1 MKIIIVVVDIFKYYW
16 HQYLRWFSH
25 IYAFSTV
32 FPLIKYLECN
42 CCCFKKKLVK
52 VETRQPHWNLFYYE
66 SFNLFFYDKIKLVY
80 FLHRNPFV
88 N

>member
-16 HQYLRWFSH
+16 HQYLGWFSH

-52 VETRQPHWNLFYYE
+52 VETRQPHWNLFTM
-66 SFNLFFYDKIKLVY
+66 SRSICFFL
-80 FLHRNPFV
+80 
-88 N
+88 